1 MTTLADQHEREEA
14 FINASDRDRL
24 TMLASGDFTP
34 TDRVLALSVQA
45 LSRALL
51 NQQLGA
57 KISEATPYKYR
68 G

>member
-1 MTTLADQHEREEA
+1 MIALADQHEREEA

-24 TMLASGDFTP
+24 TMLANGQAP
-34 TDRVLALSVQA
+34 ATDRILFLADQTLA
-45 LSRALL
+45 RAIL

-57 KISEATPYKYR
+57 KISDATPYKYR